1 MRLRF
6 CDARTPTRPGF
17 PLASQ
22 SAYPAGPFSVAGN
35 PPMIEEAPL
44 LTVKRNFPRP
54 AADLVAGFKGVPL
67 GNVCDAMGGAGAM
80 DYRIK
85 AAPGLPDTFVGVAI
99 TCYCGPGDNL
109 AASAAAALAQSGDVI
124 VAAADGFTGTGIVG
138 DQMVGMMKNRGIQA
152 FVTDGVVRDLSDLR
166 KIGLPVCAM
175 GVTPNS
181 VHRSGPG
188 TVGLP
193 VTCGGVTVTPGDI
206 IVGDVDGVVVI
217 PQAIAKDVLARIKI
231 IREQE
236 KTLWA
241 KVQGGLDA
249 PPFGIAT
256 LEGGRVKFLD

>member
-1 MRLRF
+1 
-6 CDARTPTRPGF
+6 
-17 PLASQ
+17 
-22 SAYPAGPFSVAGN
+22 
-35 PPMIEEAPL
+35 MIEEAPL
-44 LTVKRNFPRP
+44 LTVKRNFARP

-67 GNVCDAMGGAGAM
+67 GNVCDAMGGTGAM

-85 AAPGLPDTFVGVAI
+85 ACAGLPDTFVGVAI

-109 AASAAAALAQSGDVI
+109 AASTAAALANAGDVVI
-124 VAAADGFTGTGIVG
+124 AAADGFTGTGIVG
-138 DQMVGMMKNRGIQA
+138 DQMVGMMKNRGIAA

-193 VTCGGVTVTPGDI
+193 VMCGGIAVSPGDI
-206 IVGDVDGVVVI
+206 VVGDVDGVAVI
-217 PQAIAKDVLARIKI
+217 PFGQAAGVLERVKK

-236 KTLWA
+236 KALWA
-241 KVQGGLDA
+241 RVQGGLDA
-249 PPFGIAT
+249 PPFGVAT

>member
-1 MRLRF
+1 
-6 CDARTPTRPGF
+6 
-17 PLASQ
+17 
-22 SAYPAGPFSVAGN
+22 
-35 PPMIEEAPL
+35 MIEEAPL
-44 LTVKRNFPRP
+44 LTVKRNFARP
-54 AADLVAGFKGVPL
+54 AANLVAGFKGVPL

-85 AAPGLPDTFVGVAI
+85 ACAGLPDTFVGVAI

-109 AASAAAALAQSGDVI
+109 AASTAAALAKAGDVVI
-124 VAAADGFTGTGIVG
+124 AAADGFTGTGIVG
-138 DQMVGMMKNRGIQA
+138 DQMVGMMKNRGIEA

-193 VTCGGVTVTPGDI
+193 VMCGGIAVSPGDI
-206 IVGDVDGVVVI
+206 VVGDVDGVAVI
-217 PQAIAKDVLARIKI
+217 PLGQAADVLERVKK

-236 KTLWA
+236 KALWA
-241 KVQGGLDA
+241 RVQGGLDA
-249 PPFGIAT
+249 PPFGVAT